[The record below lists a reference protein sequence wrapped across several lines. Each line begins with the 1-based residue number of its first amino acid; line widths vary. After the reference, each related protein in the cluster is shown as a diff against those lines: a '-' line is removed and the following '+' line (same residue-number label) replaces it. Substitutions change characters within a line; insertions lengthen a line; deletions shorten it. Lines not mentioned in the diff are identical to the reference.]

1 MGTWGGARDDAES
14 HKNQKITTS
23 YITINLIIYDENLK
37 NEGIAPSGTLDH
49 CVHVPRCSLAR
60 VVGGRHLSDDNNDDD
75 GDGDGDGDDDDDDDD
90 NDHNKERMF
99 NT

>member
-1 MGTWGGARDDAES
+1 MS

-23 YITINLIIYDENLK
+23 YITINLIISEENLK

-75 GDGDGDGDDDDDDDD
+75 GDGDGDGDDND
-90 NDHNKERMF
+90 ND
-99 NT
+99 